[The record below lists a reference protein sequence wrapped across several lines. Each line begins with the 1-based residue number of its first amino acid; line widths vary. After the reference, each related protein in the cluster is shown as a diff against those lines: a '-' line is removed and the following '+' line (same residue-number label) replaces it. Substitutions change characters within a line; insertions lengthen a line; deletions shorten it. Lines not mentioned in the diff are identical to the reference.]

1 METNLIDT
9 KVGSVRIVCLAQNA
23 YACIEGDGFTMD
35 VRLAA
40 GHGAAHSLEQLAD
53 EHEARAAKLLQSAR
67 RARAAA
73 AWLAISHQHPA
84 ETASL
89 K

>member
-1 METNLIDT
+1 MNTNPTETTI
-9 KVGSVRIVCLAQNA
+9 GSVRIVCLAQNA

-40 GHGAAHSLEQLAD
+40 GHGAAQSLEQLAD
-53 EHEARAAKLLQSAR
+53 EHQARAAKLLQSAS

-73 AWLAISHQHPA
+73 AWLAVRDQHPA
-84 ETASL
+84 ETAR
-89 K
+89 